1 VHLQKIQWSFG
12 TFLVTG
18 LLVGAVACSSSTSS
32 PGTPAAGDAAV
43 AETGADGAPL
53 ADAAA
58 TDSATADSAMPTGKG
73 LTIANAT
80 NASLDGTYDIQVV
93 RASVTGGFGYNG
105 NFDGKIEL
113 EVDTDTAGVVKA
125 AHVWNYT
132 GGPMNAMPDKF
143 YGCDGQTKPCTGVT
157 VDVTTNLITITP
169 VTWPEVQAISFDGS
183 ADKPVAGGGTVT
195 VSGIIQ
201 ATL

>member
-1 VHLQKIQWSFG
+1 VYLQKLQWSLG
-12 TFLVTG
+12 LVTG

-32 PGTPAAGDAAV
+32 PATTSGGDGGDASV

-53 ADAAA
+53 TDAAV
-58 TDSATADSAMPTGKG
+58 TDSAMPTGKG

-80 NASLDGTYDIQVV
+80 NASLDGTYDIHVTRV
-93 RASVTGGFGYNG
+93 SVTGGVAYNG

-113 EVDTDTAGVVKA
+113 EVDTDTAGVVKT

-157 VDVTTNLITITP
+157 VDVATNLITITP
-169 VTWPEVQAISFDGS
+169 VTWPEVQAIAFDGS
-183 ADKPVAGGGTVT
+183 PDKPVAGGGTVT